1 MYRLLKRVVISGH
14 PGTGTTT
21 LVDKLVLLYN
31 LKPEQKIK
39 VGDLFRE
46 NSKEKLGHDISGYY
60 QREITEDLSI
70 DNMQKELLSDSN
82 PKVLYILESR
92 LGGFFAQEVRDNVP
106 PIVTVLLTTDDQV
119 RFKRVF
125 ERDKAKNSDLNF
137 EKYCQETKQREQN
150 DLAQWQQI
158 HPSIITNPLDPANAS
173 LYDIHVDN
181 TNLDIN
187 QTVEAINSKLL
198 ELGAVEKTN

>member
-21 LVDKLVLLYN
+21 LVDKLALLYN

-46 NSKEKLGHDISGYY
+46 NSKEKTGHDITSYY

-70 DNMQKELLSDSN
+70 DNMQKELLSDPN
-82 PKVLYILESR
+82 PKVVYILESR
-92 LGGFFAQEVRDNVP
+92 LGGFFAQEIRDNTP
-106 PIVTVLLTTDDQV
+106 PIVTVLMTTDDQV

-125 ERDKAKNSDLNF
+125 DRDRQKNPHISFD
-137 EKYCQETKQREQN
+137 KYCAETKLRQEK
-150 DLAQWQQI
+150 DLKQWQEAYPRM
-158 HPSIITNPLDPANAS
+158 HTDPLDPANAA

-181 TNLDIN
+181 TNLDIE
-187 QTVEAINSKLL
+187 QTVQAVNSRLL
-198 ELGAVEKTN
+198 ESGAAEKTN